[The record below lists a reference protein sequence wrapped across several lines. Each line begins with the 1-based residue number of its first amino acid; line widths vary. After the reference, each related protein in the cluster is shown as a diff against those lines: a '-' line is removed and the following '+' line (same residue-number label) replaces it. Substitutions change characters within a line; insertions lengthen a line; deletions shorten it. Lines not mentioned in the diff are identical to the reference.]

1 MLWRRSKLLCDGK
14 CCLVLFG
21 LMFCMS
27 VGYMLGALH
36 SLDLTQEAAL
46 ITDKLNHAE
55 LELYEAERQLV
66 QCDQEL
72 GHKMSA
78 MLSEGVP
85 QTIFIITPTYVRPTQ
100 EVELIMLSHAL
111 QHIPFIHWIVVE
123 FTKTSLVSNLLKE
136 FSIPGTH
143 LESYIPPHKQLQDN
157 VNSCSVLRNIALD
170 YLMSNTT
177 LPNGVIM
184 FANTDRSYSEG
195 AFDFVRKIQKIGI
208 WPVAFHPEQFE
219 CKPKLKFLS
228 DNKESTIDNPIVYPI
243 NIASLGIN
251 TVLMKTFSH
260 VRFLTRGS
268 DTFVCSKFLEQLN
281 VSSDV
286 LEIPKTCTKFFV
298 WYTPYHK

>member
-1 MLWRRSKLLCDGK
+1 MLCDGK
-14 CCLVLFG
+14 CCLILFG

-36 SLDLTQEAAL
+36 SLDLTQEVSV
-46 ITDKLNHAE
+46 IKDSLNHAE

-78 MLSEGVP
+78 MLSDGVP
-85 QTIFIITPTYVRPTQ
+85 QTIYVITPTYIRPTQ
-100 EVELIMLSHAL
+100 EVELVILSQAL
-111 QHIPFIHWIVVE
+111 QHVPFVHWIVVE
-123 FTKTSLVSNLLKE
+123 FTKTELVASLLKE
-136 FSIPGTH
+136 FGIPTTH
-143 LESYIPPHKQLQDN
+143 LESYIPVNQQLQDN

-170 YLMSNTT
+170 HLTNNLT

-184 FANTDRSYSEG
+184 FANTDRSYSED
-195 AFDFVRKIQKIGI
+195 AFDFIRKIQKIGI
-208 WPVAFHPEQFE
+208 WPVAFCPEQFE

-228 DNKESTIDNPIVYPI
+228 ENKESTIDNPVVYPI
-243 NIASLGIN
+243 NIASLGIS
-251 TVLMKTFSH
+251 TVLMKTASH

-281 VSSDV
+281 VSSDEFE
-286 LEIPKTCTKFFV
+286 LPELCSKFFI
-298 WYTPYHK
+298 WFTPYQRVL